1 MSIQLAPPPA
11 VAPETWRALFATADA
26 FAALTPWKTLYD
38 SDAVGL
44 AGPGNGGAR
53 IGCVLGHAG
62 QVFGAV
68 IYRRP
73 AGLRWIL
80 SMLDDA
86 PAEPDL
92 ASAEGIDCLKLEFVS
107 KGELRKEDRAV
118 LKAAGYTAAGRGPVW
133 PQFRSAEPGWHPWFI
148 NQAEAEQL
156 LGDLPRLTAFCGLH
170 RAQADRFA
178 RVDPGEL
185 PFLPVPL
192 PERALVWADLNWQ
205 PLIPPPGHE
214 LAPFRATAEQLE
226 HLRALAPV
234 PGATYEYEC
243 VLLPGG

>member
-107 KGELRKEDRAV
+107 KG
-118 LKAAGYTAAGRGPVW
+118 
-133 PQFRSAEPGWHPWFI
+133 
-148 NQAEAEQL
+148 
-156 LGDLPRLTAFCGLH
+156 
-170 RAQADRFA
+170 
-178 RVDPGEL
+178 
-185 PFLPVPL
+185 
-192 PERALVWADLNWQ
+192 
-205 PLIPPPGHE
+205 
-214 LAPFRATAEQLE
+214 
-226 HLRALAPV
+226 
-234 PGATYEYEC
+234 
-243 VLLPGG
+243 